1 LVCAFGFGCGR
12 TNQKIFTKL
21 RSEVPHPRNWEGV
34 QPGHRM
40 RTARTKQMFQIIE
53 ITDTHVT
60 IDSNHELAGQELVFE
75 ITLDGVAAPAS
86 EARRPNDLTENL
98 MKARDA
104 T

>member
-1 LVCAFGFGCGR
+1 
-12 TNQKIFTKL
+12 
-21 RSEVPHPRNWEGV
+21 
-34 QPGHRM
+34 M

-75 ITLDGVAAPAS
+75 ITLDGVAAPAA